1 MRRREFPVAARLPSV
16 MAPRRPHAMRL
27 AAKRRRREYPHHTR
41 KEVVFCMLRGH
52 GVQDTRA
59 ALRHE
64 GTALNGLYHAPSR
77 ATCFRI
83 LRRFKLTG
91 LTTAKPRNSRRHT
104 LSADEIRALR
114 VWCKRPGGRARG
126 TSLSR
131 AQAWFDMR
139 WNRAVDTST
148 ICRWLKRLGLTRKK
162 GSRTALQQDPEK
174 FAAFLERCQRCGLDP
189 YCTVWFDE
197 SGFDFR
203 DFRLH
208 YGLQSSRRAVLH
220 RGASRA
226 S

>member
-114 VWCKRPGGRARG
+114 VWCKRPG
-126 TSLSR
+126 
-131 AQAWFDMR
+131 
-139 WNRAVDTST
+139 AVDTST